1 MANEIHVDPAVL
13 RRYGEEIG
21 KCHTSL
27 RNSLYSSKA
36 QVDFLKGVWTGS
48 AADTFGQ
55 SFQKLLDQCA
65 QSLSTVEKMV
75 NALYD
80 SADAYE
86 RSEKSIEQEA
96 AKLKKLPSNT
106 MR

>member
-1 MANEIHVDPAVL
+1 MANEIHADPAVL
-13 RRYGEEIG
+13 RRHGEEID

-36 QVDFLKGVWTGS
+36 QVDSLKGIWTGA
-48 AADTFGQ
+48 AADTFGA

-65 QSLSTVEKMV
+65 QSLATVGKMV

-86 RSEKSIEQEA
+86 RSEKSVQQEA
-96 AKLKKLPSNT
+96 QKLPKLPNNT